1 MNNRNNTKKSTD
13 ANLSDLL
20 TGMSEDDINRLYG
33 LDPVF
38 EAGRDPRMVSID
50 QTVMIRCP
58 YCREK
63 FETAIDIS
71 AGSQTY
77 IEDCQICCSP
87 IEITL
92 KIELGELREMDVQR
106 SQ

>member
-1 MNNRNNTKKSTD
+1 MNNHGKPKKNP
-13 ANLSDLL
+13 ALNLTSSLAS
-20 TGMSEDDINRLYG
+20 MSEEEINRLYG

-38 EAGRDPRMVSID
+38 EAGRDPRLVSID
-50 QTVMIRCP
+50 QSITVRCP

-71 AGSQTY
+71 AGTQSY
-77 IEDCQICCSP
+77 VEDCQICCSP

-92 KIELGELREMDVQR
+92 KIELGELIEYDVQR